1 MIAISVPGLGELRLS
16 ELVLDFNGTLAC
28 DGVLLPGV
36 REALAGLSADLRIH
50 VVTADTHG
58 SAARELE
65 GLPVSIEVLSAD
77 DQTAAKRAF
86 AERLGP
92 EGVVAV
98 GNGRNDRAL
107 LEVARVGVAV
117 VQVEGAA
124 PASIASADVVVPTI
138 LDALALLRHPRR
150 LVATLRE

>member
-1 MIAISVPGLGELRLS
+1 MIAISVPGFGDLRLS

-28 DGVLLPGV
+28 DGALLPGV
-36 REALAGLSADLRIH
+36 REALAALAADLQIH

-58 SAARELE
+58 SAARELQ
-65 GLPVSIEVLSAD
+65 GLPVSIEILPPD
-77 DQTAAKRAF
+77 GQTAAKRAV

-117 VQVEGAA
+117 VQAEGAA

-138 LDALALLRHPRR
+138 LEALALLRHPRR

>member
-1 MIAISVPGLGELRLS
+1 MIPISIPGFGDLRLS
-16 ELVLDFNGTLAC
+16 DLVLDFNGTLAC
-28 DGVLLPGV
+28 DGALLPGV
-36 REALAGLSADLRIH
+36 GEALAALAADLRIH

-58 SAARELE
+58 SAARELQ
-65 GLPVSIEVLSAD
+65 GLPVSVEVLGAGH
-77 DQTAAKRAF
+77 QTAAKRAF

-107 LEVARVGVAV
+107 LEVARVGIAV
-117 VQVEGAA
+117 VQQEGAA
-124 PASIASADVVVPTI
+124 AATVASADVIVPTI